1 MGCFPCSGRII
12 KCKAERINRRMP
24 LRFVC
29 MTLYNKIL
37 DFGVAVMASL
47 FWGRRG
53 GLCPNLFIE
62 PSRRGGWYPGSSR
75 AGITPRRPRG
85 VTVVPRMAPVWGGKE
100 APLPFPAW
108 RGGTTCADL
117 PKMGTR
123 ALQLPA
129 LSKMAARVKVLL
141 PARFP
146 PCTAA
151 AARVARWRTYW
162 TYMRREAKTSPWT
175 RMATVRAVLGLSPDG
190 PASPSGLTRFRSAAS
205 SSPARPGVPP
215 PPARGRAPSRVPVTP
230 APVSSSSPS
239 RPPSP
244 GPVLPPSPH
253 KPQYRA

>member
-24 LRFVC
+24 LQFVC

-100 APLPFPAW
+100 RPCPSQHGGAGRHVLTSLRWGRGPF
-108 RGGTTCADL
+108 
-117 PKMGTR
+117 
-123 ALQLPA
+123 
-129 LSKMAARVKVLL
+129 S
-141 PARFP
+141 
-146 PCTAA
+146 
-151 AARVARWRTYW
+151 Y
-162 TYMRREAKTSPWT
+162 
-175 RMATVRAVLGLSPDG
+175 
-190 PASPSGLTRFRSAAS
+190 
-205 SSPARPGVPP
+205 
-215 PPARGRAPSRVPVTP
+215 
-230 APVSSSSPS
+230 
-239 RPPSP
+239 PPSP
-244 GPVLPPSPH
+244 RWRRALRYCFRRASRPALRRQREWQDGGRTGPT
-253 KPQYRA
+253 